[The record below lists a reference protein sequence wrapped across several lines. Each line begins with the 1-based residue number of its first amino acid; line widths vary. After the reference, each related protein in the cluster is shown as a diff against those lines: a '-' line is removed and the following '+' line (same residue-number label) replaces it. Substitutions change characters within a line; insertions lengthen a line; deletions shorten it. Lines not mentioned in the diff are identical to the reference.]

1 MFPQLP
7 MMDLGQPRMG
17 FPPIDLTLPGMQ
29 PGALQP
35 GMPNL
40 DQGMDG
46 YMTLPQN
53 VGTALA
59 PQSAVAPPPNPF
71 LALLD
76 DKAFQM
82 GLLTAG
88 LNLLQ
93 PTPAGQSS
101 LGHAATALGQGV
113 GQMAKTKE
121 QARQVDMDNK
131 KLGLAERQVQQGDER
146 IALDRA
152 RVGHEGQRVKTA
164 EELAR
169 EQIEDSRQK
178 RQQNEKLFPKTI
190 EKIDAEIQKMVSGG
204 KVDEAQAEYYKER
217 ARLYPQEVLADLK
230 RANAAEISAGKPS
243 GTEAIFE
250 STAAAMVKSGEAK
263 DIDEA
268 RAKLGGGQFLGKSTA
283 KPKDDQKEY
292 RDALL
297 KFRENEGLLLP
308 KGTDLNKY
316 FDENIWNRKPP
327 GSTSGGQANA
337 QAPEAPRVVS
347 RAQIAEAAKKRNVP
361 EAAIIKAL
369 KDRGHK
375 IEGEK

>member
-1 MFPQLP
+1 MFPELP
-7 MMDLGQPRMG
+7 MMDLGQPRTG
-17 FPPIDLTLPGMQ
+17 FPPIDLTIPGMA

-40 DQGMDG
+40 NQGMDG

-101 LGHAATALGQGV
+101 LGHAASAIGSGV
-113 GQMAKTKE
+113 STMAKTKE
-121 QARQVDMDNK
+121 QGRLVDVENR
-131 KLGLAERQVQQGDER
+131 KLGQTDSQIAQGQER
-146 IALDRA
+146 IGLDRQ
-152 RVGHEGQRVKTA
+152 RLGLEERRVKTA
-164 EELAR
+164 EELAAEEAATKKQDR
-169 EQIEDSRQK
+169 EQK
-178 RQQNEKLFPKTI
+178 AKAFPKTI
-190 EKIDAEIQKMVSGG
+190 AKLDAEVARL
-204 KVDEAQAEYYKER
+204 EAATDLDGEQAEFLREQIR
-217 ARLYPQEVLADLK
+217 RYPDKISAELK
-230 RANAAEISAGKPS
+230 RANAAEISAGKPT
-243 GTEAIFE
+243 GAEALLQATARAMVAGGQAKDENEAI
-250 STAAAMVKSGEAK
+250 AQ
-263 DIDEA
+263 
-268 RAKLGGGQFLGKSTA
+268 LGGAHFLGKA
-283 KPKDDQKEY
+283 GKKGDENKEY

-297 KFRENEGLLLP
+297 KFRENEGLMLP